1 MNNAQKKELYDNK
14 NITTHIKIW
23 ETLKIPKIKDKYI
36 EQVHGKKIL
45 LTLSLIIILKIPK
58 IK

>member
-1 MNNAQKKELYDNK
+1 LYDNKK